1 MAVKIAIKIQKVAQI
16 GNWPFKQDV
25 HYSSLDK
32 GQQSK
37 LRLFTH
43 EGSY

>member
-1 MAVKIAIKIQKVAQI
+1 MAVKIAIKIQRVDQI
-16 GNWPFKQDV
+16 GDWPFKQDI

-37 LRLFTH
+37 LRLLTH
-43 EGSY
+43 EGNY